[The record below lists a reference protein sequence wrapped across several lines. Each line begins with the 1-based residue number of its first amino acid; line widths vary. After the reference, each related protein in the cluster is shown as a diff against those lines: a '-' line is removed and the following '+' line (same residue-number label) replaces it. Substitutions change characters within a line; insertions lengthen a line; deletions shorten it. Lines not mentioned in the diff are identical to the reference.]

1 MFITELSIKRPA
13 ISWVMSLILIIFGL
27 FVFWKLPVRE
37 LPNGIQPPVVQ
48 VQVNY
53 SSASASIVDQEVTQV
68 VEDVIGGAEG
78 IKNID
83 SNQTHNRAY
92 AASKFRTAKK
102 STKNYPKVEIRFL
115 KRNTNV
121 PLQFKELQDRIG
133 SVNYYLTKE
142 ESWLTGKLVLIENIE
157 SFLNSDDYF
166 PNCDIA
172 VYYSGNI
179 SDSLINCLN
188 DLHDKTMNFKYK
200 DLSKKLSLEAINK
213 FYLIDKNIFQ
223 KNPKTNNDVFIN
235 PVDVGDNTIPNG
247 NAVMLIN
254 FVRLGMME
262 EAKKLSESLNGYLNI
277 YKNHMMTSL
286 RAIDFYCNIKDGKNC
301 NEHGCKID
309 V

>member
-1 MFITELSIKRPA
+1 MIEANAPLERWLNKLIENGSLPESSIPKSAITG
-13 ISWVMSLILIIFGL
+13 VNNLIDLEYIQ
-27 FVFWKLPVRE
+27 KMPVK
-37 LPNGIQPPVVQ
+37 NGIKFVLIDEDSL
-48 VQVNY
+48 VNWM
-53 SSASASIVDQEVTQV
+53 ARI
-68 VEDVIGGAEG
+68 

-166 PNCDIA
+166 PHCDIA

-188 DLHDKTMNFKYK
+188 DSECTIVFFPDYDPVGMNNYCKIK
-200 DLSKKLSLEAINK
+200 DRLGDRVELFVPQNISELFESSSYRI
-213 FYLIDKNIFQ
+213 IDKN
-223 KNPKTNNDVFIN
+223 KNREIL
-235 PVDVGDNTIPNG
+235 
-247 NAVMLIN
+247 A
-254 FVRLGMME
+254 
-262 EAKKLSESLNGYLNI
+262 SLNRR
-277 YKNHMMTSL
+277 SL
-286 RAIDFYCNIKDGKNC
+286 PDEVIPIIQLIQKHHGGAEQELVGKL
-301 NEHGCKID
+301 D
-309 V
+309 

>member
-1 MFITELSIKRPA
+1 MIEANAPLERWLNKLIENRSLPESSLPKSAITG
-13 ISWVMSLILIIFGL
+13 VNNLIDLEYIQKI
-27 FVFWKLPVRE
+27 PVK
-37 LPNGIQPPVVQ
+37 NGIKFVLIDEDSL
-48 VQVNY
+48 VNWM
-53 SSASASIVDQEVTQV
+53 ARI
-68 VEDVIGGAEG
+68 

-188 DLHDKTMNFKYK
+188 DSECTIVFFPDYDPVGMNNYCKIK
-200 DLSKKLSLEAINK
+200 DRLGDRVELFVPQNISELFESSSYRI
-213 FYLIDKNIFQ
+213 IDKN
-223 KNPKTNNDVFIN
+223 KNREIL
-235 PVDVGDNTIPNG
+235 
-247 NAVMLIN
+247 A
-254 FVRLGMME
+254 
-262 EAKKLSESLNGYLNI
+262 SLNRR
-277 YKNHMMTSL
+277 SL
-286 RAIDFYCNIKDGKNC
+286 PDEVIPIIQLIQKH
-301 NEHGCKID
+301 HGGAEQELVRKPD
-309 V
+309 